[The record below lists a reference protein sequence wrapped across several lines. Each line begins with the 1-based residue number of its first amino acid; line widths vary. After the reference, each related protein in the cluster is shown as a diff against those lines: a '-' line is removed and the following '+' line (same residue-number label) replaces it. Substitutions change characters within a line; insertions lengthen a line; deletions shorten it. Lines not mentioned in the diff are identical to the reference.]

1 MARKEIMVELVRSL
15 AERLNSTAPFS
26 IDKYIE
32 ITENLDADKFKDAI
46 TSIFDEKAN
55 TCFTPL
61 LNRIQNL
68 SDDDCLLELDNPLH
82 YKEGVA
88 DQAHENLIKPLLY
101 HKANKCLVIT
111 TAFLFEQCKVQDIED
126 KVFIAVENIYLAVK
140 NDAAQLDLFLTKIEQ
155 KQEYGYI
162 VLADNNAFDPWN
174 MYGYSCLCYINEEK
188 FEIPLDLRYPPTT
201 PFHNSPIDY
210 DANVPYIQYFDVYNV
225 MNESKHTQD
234 ILARYLRMYQ
244 VLEYFAF
251 RVHLVA
257 IANVAIRNS
266 AFVRTTIKEAH
277 KASTKEE
284 EEFINCFEKMFPTII
299 DAGKLEK
306 TAIDPYNAFLD
317 NNYGIKPGEPHGVK
331 KVARILYKIRN
342 SIVHNKATELHF
354 SYGNMEEYQ
363 DGIGLIKLITQNIE
377 TEIVDLINDP
387 ARTELKFVRE
397 SMPLY

>member
-1 MARKEIMVELVRSL
+1 MIRKELMVELVRSL
-15 AERLNSTAPFS
+15 AERLNSTAPFTV
-26 IDKYIE
+26 DKYTE

-46 TSIFDEKAN
+46 TSIIDEKVN
-55 TCFTPL
+55 TCYTPL

-68 SDDDCLLELDNPLH
+68 SDEDCLLELDNPLH
-82 YKEGVA
+82 YQEGFA
-88 DQAHENLIKPLLY
+88 DHAHENLIKPLIY
-101 HKANKCLVIT
+101 YKANHCLVT
-111 TAFLFEQCKVQDIED
+111 TSAYLFEQCKGPDIED
-126 KVFIAVENIYLAVK
+126 KIFIAVENIFLAVK
-140 NDAAQLDLFLTKIEQ
+140 NDANQLDLFLNKIEQ
-155 KQEYGYI
+155 KHEYGYI
-162 VLADNNAFDPWN
+162 ALADNDAFDSWN
-174 MYGYSCLCYINEEK
+174 LYGYACLCHINEEK
-188 FEIPLDLRYPPTT
+188 FEIPTDLKYPPTT
-201 PFHNSPIDY
+201 PFHNAPIVY
-210 DANVPYIQYFDVYNV
+210 DANVPYVQYFDVYNV

-284 EEFINCFEKMFPTII
+284 DEFISCFEILFPSII

-306 TAIDPYNAFLD
+306 SAIDPYNAFLD
-317 NNYGIKPGEPHGVK
+317 NNYGVKPGEPHVVK

-354 SYGNMEEYQ
+354 SYGNVEEYQ
-363 DGIGLIKLITQNIE
+363 DGIGLIKLITQNME

-387 ARTELKFVRE
+387 ARTELKFMGK